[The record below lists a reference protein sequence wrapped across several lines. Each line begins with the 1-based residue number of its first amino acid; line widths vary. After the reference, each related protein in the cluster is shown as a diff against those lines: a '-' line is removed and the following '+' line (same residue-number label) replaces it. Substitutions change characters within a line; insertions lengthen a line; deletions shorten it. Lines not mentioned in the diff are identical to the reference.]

1 MITYSREY
9 NHIASIYSLCKRLL
23 IILFAVESHIPGK
36 PLFIFDHVSQS
47 VEKSISR
54 LASMDIYIPSDVP
67 SADESSLLNLLS
79 AYGNIM
85 IIIMIITSLIA
96 SRYKLL
102 CRSELIM
109 TPRLTIKF
117 AARTFSFVL

>member
-1 MITYSREY
+1 M
-9 NHIASIYSLCKRLL
+9 
-23 IILFAVESHIPGK
+23 PGK

-54 LASMDIYIPSDVP
+54 LASMDIIPSDIP

-85 IIIMIITSLIA
+85 IIMIITSLIA
-96 SRYKLL
+96 SRNVNYYTDQNLT
-102 CRSELIM
+102 M

-117 AARTFSFVL
+117 AVRIFSFLL